1 MLLLLSFI
9 IMFKTGTQPKCFHLA
24 SNSIIL
30 YDLTHE
36 QAWFDGKQLQTW
48 KHTIECGVTVRYV
61 SQVIV
66 KTGTQPN
73 CFHMAT
79 NSITGKHWSR
89 HVSDFN

>member
-24 SNSIIL
+24 SSSIIL

-48 KHTIECGVTVRYV
+48 
-61 SQVIV
+61 
-66 KTGTQPN
+66 
-73 CFHMAT
+73 
-79 NSITGKHWSR
+79 
-89 HVSDFN
+89 